1 VRVRSIAEP
10 KEWWES
16 FDHLMLATGAI
27 SVRLDVPGSDVEGI
41 YGVNTLQAGI
51 AVRNLVD
58 EEKPKRAVVVGGG
71 YIGLEMAEAL
81 VRRDMDVSLVEMAE
95 QVMNT
100 LDPDM
105 GVLVSEALME
115 VGVKLYRKETLQGFE
130 SKNGKVSAVVTDQRT
145 IPADLVILGIGVK
158 PNTAFAGEAGIPL
171 GVKGSIVVNDLMQT
185 PAEGVWAGGDCAQS
199 FHLVSRR
206 PFYVAL
212 GTVANKHGRIAGI
225 NIGGGYA
232 RFPGVLGTAVSKICS
247 VEVARTGLQE
257 KELRELGIQYVSGRI
272 ESTTRASYYP
282 DSGKMTVKVL
292 AEKGTG
298 RLLGGQIVGKEGA
311 AKRIDIIATAL
322 HAGFT
327 LEEMI
332 YMDLSYA
339 PPFSPLWD
347 PVIIGAR
354 SALAKL

>member
-1 VRVRSIAEP
+1 
-10 KEWWES
+10 
-16 FDHLMLATGAI
+16 MLATGAI
-27 SVRLDVPGSDVEGI
+27 SVRLDVPGSDSEGI

-51 AVRNLVD
+51 AVRTLVD

-81 VRRDMDVSLVEMAE
+81 VLRDMDVSLVEMAE

-115 VGVKLYRKETLQGFE
+115 VGVKLYRRETLQGFE

-145 IPADLVILGIGVK
+145 LPADLVVLGIGVK
-158 PNTAFAGEAGIPL
+158 PNTALAGEAGIPL

-185 PAEGVWAGGDCAQS
+185 PVEGVWAGGDCAQS

-257 KELRELGIQYVSGRI
+257 KELQKLGIQYVSGRI

-282 DSGKMTVKVL
+282 ESGKMTVKII

-322 HAGFT
+322 HGGFT

-332 YMDLSYA
+332 YMDLRYA

-354 SALAKL
+354 NALDKL